1 MVTAKMGTVK
11 LTKNVPITD
20 VMSRRAVSHM
30 PTAKQIARELGVSK
44 QTVLKKLDDLG
55 LRRAHAEVV
64 DGRGTLAIDHFAA
77 AAIADALTKA
87 ERTPERPEKS
97 RGSDRAGEVWRE
109 YAEAL
114 KSRLSAAD
122 AEAAGLRME
131 LEKKNLQ
138 IERMQDQIDRQQSTI
153 DALANRS
160 WLDRI
165 LGRGL
170 PAPTDK

>member
-1 MVTAKMGTVK
+1 
-11 LTKNVPITD
+11 
-20 VMSRRAVSHM
+20 M
-30 PTAKQIARELGVSK
+30 PTAKQIAKELGVSK
-44 QTVLKKLDDLG
+44 QTILKKMDDLG

-64 DGRGTLAIDHFAA
+64 DGRGTLAIDQYAA

-122 AEAAGLRME
+122 AEAAGLRQE
-131 LEKKNLQ
+131 LAAKNLQ
-138 IERMQDQIDRQQSTI
+138 IEEMQAQMARQQETI
-153 DALANRS
+153 NALVGRS
-160 WLDRI
+160 WLDRL

-170 PAPTDK
+170 PDPSDK

>member
-1 MVTAKMGTVK
+1 
-11 LTKNVPITD
+11 
-20 VMSRRAVSHM
+20 M

-87 ERTPERPEKS
+87 ERTPERPEKG

-122 AEAAGLRME
+122 AEAAGLRQE
-131 LEKKNLQ
+131 LAAKNLQ
-138 IERMQDQIDRQQSTI
+138 IEEMQARMARQQETI
-153 DALANRS
+153 NALVGRS
-160 WLDRI
+160 WLDRL

-170 PAPTDK
+170 PAPSDK

>member
-1 MVTAKMGTVK
+1 
-11 LTKNVPITD
+11 
-20 VMSRRAVSHM
+20 M
-30 PTAKQIARELGVSK
+30 PTAKQIAKELGVSK
-44 QTVLKKLDDLG
+44 QTVLKKMDDLG

-64 DGRGTLAIDHFAA
+64 DGRGTLAIDQYAA

-122 AEAAGLRME
+122 AEAAGLRQE
-131 LEKKNLQ
+131 LAAKNLQ
-138 IERMQDQIDRQQSTI
+138 IEEMQAQMARQQETI
-153 DALANRS
+153 NALVGRS
-160 WLDRI
+160 WLDRL

-170 PAPTDK
+170 PDPSDK

>member
-1 MVTAKMGTVK
+1 
-11 LTKNVPITD
+11 
-20 VMSRRAVSHM
+20 M
-30 PTAKQIARELGVSK
+30 PTAKQIAKELGVSK
-44 QTVLKKLDDLG
+44 QTVLKKLDELG

-77 AAIADALTKA
+77 AAIADALAKA
-87 ERTPERPEKS
+87 DKASERPEKG

-131 LEKKNLQ
+131 LAKKNEQ
-138 IERMQDQIDRQQSTI
+138 IERLQEQIERQQSTI
-153 DALANRS
+153 DGLLGRS
-160 WLDRI
+160 WLDRL

-170 PAPTDK
+170 PAPSDK

>member
-1 MVTAKMGTVK
+1 
-11 LTKNVPITD
+11 
-20 VMSRRAVSHM
+20 M
-30 PTAKQIARELGVSK
+30 PTAKQIAKELGVSK

-122 AEAAGLRME
+122 AEAAGLRQE
-131 LEKKNLQ
+131 LAAKNLQ
-138 IERMQDQIDRQQSTI
+138 IEEMQAQMARQQQTI
-153 DALANRS
+153 NALVGRS
-160 WLDRI
+160 WLDRL

-170 PAPTDK
+170 PAPSDK

>member
-1 MVTAKMGTVK
+1 
-11 LTKNVPITD
+11 
-20 VMSRRAVSHM
+20 M

-87 ERTPERPEKS
+87 EKPSERPEKD

-114 KSRLSAAD
+114 KSRLNAAD
-122 AEAAGLRME
+122 AEAAGLRQE
-131 LEKKNLQ
+131 LAAKNLQ
-138 IERMQDQIDRQQSTI
+138 IEEMQSQMARQQETI
-153 DALANRS
+153 NALVGRS
-160 WLDRI
+160 WLDRL

-170 PAPTDK
+170 PAPSDK

>member
-1 MVTAKMGTVK
+1 
-11 LTKNVPITD
+11 
-20 VMSRRAVSHM
+20 M

-122 AEAAGLRME
+122 AEAAGLRQE
-131 LEKKNLQ
+131 LAAKNLQ
-138 IERMQDQIDRQQSTI
+138 IEEMQAQMARQQQTI
-153 DALANRS
+153 NALVGRS
-160 WLDRI
+160 WLDRL

-170 PAPTDK
+170 PAPSDK

>member
-1 MVTAKMGTVK
+1 
-11 LTKNVPITD
+11 
-20 VMSRRAVSHM
+20 M
-30 PTAKQIARELGVSK
+30 PTAKQIAKELGVSK

-55 LRRAHAEVV
+55 LRRAHAEGV

-122 AEAAGLRME
+122 AEAAGLRQE
-131 LEKKNLQ
+131 LAAKNLQ
-138 IERMQDQIDRQQSTI
+138 IEEMQAQMARQQQTI
-153 DALANRS
+153 NALVGRS
-160 WLDRI
+160 WLDR
-165 LGRGL
+165 LFGRGL
-170 PAPTDK
+170 PAPSDK

>member
-1 MVTAKMGTVK
+1 
-11 LTKNVPITD
+11 
-20 VMSRRAVSHM
+20 M

-87 ERTPERPEKS
+87 ERTPERPEKG

-122 AEAAGLRME
+122 AEAAGLRQE
-131 LEKKNLQ
+131 LAAKNLQ
-138 IERMQDQIDRQQSTI
+138 IEEMQAQMARQQETI
-153 DALANRS
+153 NALVGRS
-160 WLDRI
+160 WLDRL

-170 PAPTDK
+170 PAPSDK

>member
-1 MVTAKMGTVK
+1 
-11 LTKNVPITD
+11 
-20 VMSRRAVSHM
+20 M

-87 ERTPERPEKS
+87 ERTPERPEKD

-122 AEAAGLRME
+122 AEAAGLRQE
-131 LEKKNLQ
+131 LAAKNLQ
-138 IERMQDQIDRQQSTI
+138 IEEMQSQMARQQETI
-153 DALANRS
+153 NALVGRS
-160 WLDRI
+160 WLDRL

-170 PAPTDK
+170 PAPSDK

>member
-1 MVTAKMGTVK
+1 MGTVK
-11 LTKNVPITD
+11 LTKNVLITD
-20 VMSRRAVSHM
+20 VMSNEGVHM

-64 DGRGTLAIDHFAA
+64 DGRGTLDIDHFAA

-87 ERTPERPEKS
+87 ERTPERPEKG
-97 RGSDRAGEVWRE
+97 RGSDRAGDVWRE

-122 AEAAGLRME
+122 AEAAGLRQE
-131 LEKKNLQ
+131 LAAKNLQ
-138 IERMQDQIDRQQSTI
+138 IEEMQAQMARQQETI
-153 DALANRS
+153 NALVGRS
-160 WLDRI
+160 WLDRL

-170 PAPTDK
+170 PAPSDK

>member
-1 MVTAKMGTVK
+1 
-11 LTKNVPITD
+11 
-20 VMSRRAVSHM
+20 M
-30 PTAKQIARELGVSK
+30 PTAKQIAKELGVSK

-55 LRRAHAEVV
+55 LRHAHAEVV
-64 DGRGTLAIDHFAA
+64 DGRGTLAIDQYAA

-122 AEAAGLRME
+122 AEAAGLRQE
-131 LEKKNLQ
+131 LAAKNLQ
-138 IERMQDQIDRQQSTI
+138 IEEMQAQMARQQETI
-153 DALANRS
+153 NALVGRS
-160 WLDRI
+160 WLDRL

-170 PAPTDK
+170 PAPSDK

>member
-1 MVTAKMGTVK
+1 
-11 LTKNVPITD
+11 
-20 VMSRRAVSHM
+20 M

-122 AEAAGLRME
+122 AEAAGLRQE
-131 LEKKNLQ
+131 LAAKNLQ
-138 IERMQDQIDRQQSTI
+138 IEEMQAQMARQQETI
-153 DALANRS
+153 NALVGRS
-160 WLDRI
+160 WLDRL

>member
-1 MVTAKMGTVK
+1 
-11 LTKNVPITD
+11 
-20 VMSRRAVSHM
+20 M
-30 PTAKQIARELGVSK
+30 PTAKQIAKELGVSK

-122 AEAAGLRME
+122 AEAAGLRQE
-131 LEKKNLQ
+131 LAAKNLQ
-138 IERMQDQIDRQQSTI
+138 IEEMQAQMARQQQTI
-153 DALANRS
+153 NALVGRS
-160 WLDRI
+160 WLDR
-165 LGRGL
+165 LFGRGL
-170 PAPTDK
+170 PAPSDK

>member
-1 MVTAKMGTVK
+1 
-11 LTKNVPITD
+11 
-20 VMSRRAVSHM
+20 M

-44 QTVLKKLDDLG
+44 QTVLKKLDELG

-122 AEAAGLRME
+122 AEAAGLRQE
-131 LEKKNLQ
+131 LAAKNLQ
-138 IERMQDQIDRQQSTI
+138 IEEMQAQMARQQETI
-153 DALANRS
+153 NALVGRS
-160 WLDRI
+160 WLDRL

-170 PAPTDK
+170 PAPSDK

>member
-1 MVTAKMGTVK
+1 
-11 LTKNVPITD
+11 
-20 VMSRRAVSHM
+20 M

-64 DGRGTLAIDHFAA
+64 DGRGTLDIDHL
-77 AAIADALTKA
+77 ADALTKA
-87 ERTPERPEKS
+87 ERTPERPEKG
-97 RGSDRAGEVWRE
+97 RGSDRAGDVWRE

-131 LEKKNLQ
+131 LAKKNEQ
-138 IERMQDQIDRQQSTI
+138 IERLQEQIERQQSTI
-153 DALANRS
+153 DGLLGRS
-160 WLDRI
+160 WLDRL
-165 LGRGL
+165 LGRAL
-170 PAPTDK
+170 PAPSDK

>member
-1 MVTAKMGTVK
+1 
-11 LTKNVPITD
+11 
-20 VMSRRAVSHM
+20 M

-87 ERTPERPEKS
+87 EKPSERPEKD

-114 KSRLSAAD
+114 KSRLNAAD
-122 AEAAGLRME
+122 AEAAGLRQE
-131 LEKKNLQ
+131 LAAKNLQ
-138 IERMQDQIDRQQSTI
+138 IEEMQSQMARQQETI
-153 DALANRS
+153 NALVGRS
-160 WLDRI
+160 WLDR
-165 LGRGL
+165 LRGRGL
-170 PAPTDK
+170 PAPSDK

>member
-1 MVTAKMGTVK
+1 
-11 LTKNVPITD
+11 
-20 VMSRRAVSHM
+20 M

-64 DGRGTLAIDHFAA
+64 DGRGTLAIDQYAA

-87 ERTPERPEKS
+87 ERPSERPEKAS
-97 RGSDRAGEVWRE
+97 GSDRAGEVWRE

-122 AEAAGLRME
+122 AEAAGLRQE
-131 LEKKNLQ
+131 LAAKNLQ
-138 IERMQDQIDRQQSTI
+138 IEEMQAQMARQQETI
-153 DALANRS
+153 SALVGRS
-160 WLDRI
+160 WLDRL

-170 PAPTDK
+170 PAPSDK

>member
-1 MVTAKMGTVK
+1 
-11 LTKNVPITD
+11 
-20 VMSRRAVSHM
+20 M
-30 PTAKQIARELGVSK
+30 PTAKQIAEELGVSK

-87 ERTPERPEKS
+87 ERTPERPEKG
-97 RGSDRAGEVWRE
+97 RGSDRAGDVWRE
-109 YAEAL
+109 YADAL

-122 AEAAGLRME
+122 AEAAGLRQE
-131 LEKKNLQ
+131 LAAKNLQ
-138 IERMQDQIDRQQSTI
+138 IEEMQAQMARQQETI
-153 DALANRS
+153 NALVGRS
-160 WLDRI
+160 WLDRL

-170 PAPTDK
+170 PAPSDK

>member
-1 MVTAKMGTVK
+1 
-11 LTKNVPITD
+11 
-20 VMSRRAVSHM
+20 M

-44 QTVLKKLDDLG
+44 QTVLKKLDELG

-122 AEAAGLRME
+122 AEAAGLRQE
-131 LEKKNLQ
+131 LAAKNLQ
-138 IERMQDQIDRQQSTI
+138 IEEMQAQMARQQETI
-153 DALANRS
+153 NALVGRS
-160 WLDRI
+160 WLDRM

-170 PAPTDK
+170 PAPSDK

>member
-1 MVTAKMGTVK
+1 
-11 LTKNVPITD
+11 
-20 VMSRRAVSHM
+20 M
-30 PTAKQIARELGVSK
+30 PTAKQIAKELGVSK

-87 ERTPERPEKS
+87 ERTPERPEKAS
-97 RGSDRAGEVWRE
+97 GSDRAGNVWRE

-160 WLDRI
+160 WLDRL

>member
-1 MVTAKMGTVK
+1 
-11 LTKNVPITD
+11 
-20 VMSRRAVSHM
+20 M

-87 ERTPERPEKS
+87 EKPSERPEKD

-114 KSRLSAAD
+114 KSRLNAAD
-122 AEAAGLRME
+122 AEAAGLRQE
-131 LEKKNLQ
+131 LAAKNLQ
-138 IERMQDQIDRQQSTI
+138 IEEMQSQMARQQETI
-153 DALANRS
+153 NALVGRS
-160 WLDRI
+160 WLDRL
-165 LGRGL
+165 LGRRL
-170 PAPTDK
+170 PAPSDK

>member
-1 MVTAKMGTVK
+1 
-11 LTKNVPITD
+11 
-20 VMSRRAVSHM
+20 M
-30 PTAKQIARELGVSK
+30 PTAKQIAKELGVSK

-87 ERTPERPEKS
+87 ERPSERPEKGS
-97 RGSDRAGEVWRE
+97 GSDRAGEVWRE

-122 AEAAGLRME
+122 AEAAGLRQE
-131 LEKKNLQ
+131 LAAKNLQ
-138 IERMQDQIDRQQSTI
+138 IEEMQAQMARQQETI
-153 DALANRS
+153 NALVGRS
-160 WLDRI
+160 WLDRL

-170 PAPTDK
+170 PAPSDK

>member
-1 MVTAKMGTVK
+1 
-11 LTKNVPITD
+11 
-20 VMSRRAVSHM
+20 M

-87 ERTPERPEKS
+87 EKPSERPEND

-114 KSRLSAAD
+114 KSRLNAAD
-122 AEAAGLRME
+122 AEAAGLRQE
-131 LEKKNLQ
+131 LAAKNLQ
-138 IERMQDQIDRQQSTI
+138 IEEMQSQMARQQETI
-153 DALANRS
+153 NALVGRS
-160 WLDRI
+160 WLDRL

-170 PAPTDK
+170 PAPSDK

>member
-1 MVTAKMGTVK
+1 
-11 LTKNVPITD
+11 
-20 VMSRRAVSHM
+20 M
-30 PTAKQIARELGVSK
+30 PTAKQIAKELGVSK
-44 QTVLKKLDDLG
+44 QTILKKMDDLG

-64 DGRGTLAIDHFAA
+64 DGRGTLAIDQYAA

-122 AEAAGLRME
+122 AEAAGLRQE
-131 LEKKNLQ
+131 LAAKNLQ
-138 IERMQDQIDRQQSTI
+138 IEEMQAQMARQQETI
-153 DALANRS
+153 NALVGRS
-160 WLDRI
+160 WLDRL

-170 PAPTDK
+170 PAPSDK